1 MGTQEVTGKIAVTHR
16 IGARMCVMLSDAPH
30 GVSERAQRGIAAT
43 KHAALCPKGRCH
55 LGDTNALAI
64 FAKKTNSSALVS

>member
-1 MGTQEVTGKIAVTHR
+1 
-16 IGARMCVMLSDAPH
+16 MCVMLSDAPH
-30 GVSERAQRGIAAT
+30 GINERAQRGIAAT

-55 LGDTNALAI
+55 LGDTNELAI